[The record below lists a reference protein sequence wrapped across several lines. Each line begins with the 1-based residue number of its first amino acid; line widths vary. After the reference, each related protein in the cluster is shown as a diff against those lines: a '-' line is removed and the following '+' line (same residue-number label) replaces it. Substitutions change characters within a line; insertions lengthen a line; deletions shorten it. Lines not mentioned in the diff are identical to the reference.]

1 MRSERNTVKIA
12 AVVIIIAALA
22 GAGLYSIYSIND
34 GSLDLK
40 DREVR
45 LVVSSSMDGEET
57 DYKIPTIPKNSLI
70 MIKLLDESEHGDI
83 EIGDVVTFKR
93 GGKLIVHRVIEIEE
107 IEDGGYKF
115 TTKGDANSA
124 ADSPVYSDAVT
135 GKVVGL
141 SLYAGKLIAISKSH
155 LIWGVLL
162 IALAIVIV
170 YSIRDII
177 RIQRNENDNDKP

>member
-1 MRSERNTVKIA
+1 MGNERNTVKIV
-12 AVVIIIAALA
+12 AVVIVIAALA

-45 LVVSSSMDGEET
+45 LVVSSSMDGEKT
-57 DYKIPTIPKNSLI
+57 DYEIPTIPLNSLI

-83 EIGDVVTFKR
+83 EIGDVITFKR
-93 GGKLIVHRVIEIEE
+93 GGKLIVHRVVEIEE
-107 IEDGGYKF
+107 IEGSGYKF
-115 TTKGDANSA
+115 ITKGDANLVV
-124 ADSPVYSDAVT
+124 DSPVYSDMVA
-135 GKVVGL
+135 GKVTGL
-141 SLYAGKLIAISKSH
+141 SLYAGKLVAMSKSH

-170 YSIRDII
+170 YSVRDII
-177 RIQRNENDNDKP
+177 QIQRNKNDNDKP